1 VEEARHS
8 AMALHDLEQRLAA
21 MSAGEEE
28 TGETLRE
35 AKAKY
40 EEASRKK
47 QYLLG
52 SRKTLEQKVSER
64 EEELRNKEFRN
75 IDENFRKENLALK
88 TKQLAIADIDNYVKA
103 LKKALITF
111 HNRKMANINKTIKE
125 LWQKTYRNSDIDYIQ
140 IKYEESGSRG
150 SHNYRVQMIS
160 GGTKLD
166 MRGRCSAGQRVL
178 ASIIIR
184 LALAETFCID
194 CGILALDEPTT
205 NLDEENSRSLAV
217 MLQQIIKDRS
227 AQSNFQLIVITHDEK
242 FAQMIGRRQ
251 FCSHYWYVHK
261 DENQHTKLLMQE
273 VQD

>member
-1 VEEARHS
+1 
-8 AMALHDLEQRLAA
+8 LLP
-21 MSAGEEE
+21 
-28 TGETLRE
+28 TL
-35 AKAKY
+35 
-40 EEASRKK
+40 S
-47 QYLLG
+47 
-52 SRKTLEQKVSER
+52 
-64 EEELRNKEFRN
+64 F
-75 IDENFRKENLALK
+75 
-88 TKQLAIADIDNYVKA
+88 
-103 LKKALITF
+103 
-111 HNRKMANINKTIKE
+111 
-125 LWQKTYRNSDIDYIQ
+125 
-140 IKYEESGSRG
+140 
-150 SHNYRVQMIS
+150 
-160 GGTKLD
+160 
-166 MRGRCSAGQRVL
+166 SAGQRVL